1 MNIANI
7 VIGVAAVGLVVFTVV
22 YNIRKKS
29 VCSGCCACC
38 AKAKSPRNAASVQEN
53 RVVRDD
59 D

>member
-7 VIGVAAVGLVVFTVV
+7 VIGIIAVSLVVFSVWH
-22 YNIRKKS
+22 NIRKKGG
-29 VCSGCCACC
+29 CSGCCACC
-38 AKAKSPRNAASVQEN
+38 AKAKSSRNAASVQEN